1 MIIKIYVQR
10 ILDGAITIDDVPKA
24 IRKKVEEAL
33 AEL

>member
-10 ILDGAITIDDVPKA
+10 ILDGAITLDDVPKA
-24 IRKKVEEAL
+24 IRKKVEDAL